1 MHRTRFI
8 IFGITALF
16 LTTGIAVS
24 AQRGHSSAPKPQ
36 HTTAPKI
43 KPSSPST
50 PKAPKPAMTTQSKV
64 KPVSAPKTP
73 KTTVKPV
80 KTTVQPVKTT
90 KTPKTSSPKLVKP
103 AKPEPVKSAATKVAK
118 TEKPAAAKLAK
129 AEKTTKKTTATTA
142 AATTTPATTPTTAT
156 VALTP
161 VQQKLTKN
169 TNLAAKLTSRLPAGT
184 DLMTASAGF
193 RNLGQFVAAVNVS
206 NNLGLSFTQLKTK
219 MVTDGMSLG
228 QAIQAL
234 RPTTSATIEAQR
246 AEYDARGMILESE
259 SQPQVTTVST
269 TSVTTSSKIKPKA
282 KKTAQ

>member
-43 KPSSPST
+43 KPPSPST
-50 PKAPKPAMTTQSKV
+50 SKATKPAMTTQSKTM
-64 KPVSAPKTP
+64 KPVST

-80 KTTVQPVKTT
+80 STAKTT
-90 KTPKTSSPKLVKP
+90 KTTKGSSVKLAKTDKP
-103 AKPEPVKSAATKVAK
+103 APAT
-118 TEKPAAAKLAK
+118 TKLAK
-129 AEKTTKKTTATTA
+129 AEKTTKKTSTTTA
-142 AATTTPATTPTTAT
+142 VTTTPSATTTTAT

-184 DLMTASAGF
+184 DLMLAAADF
-193 RNLGQFVAAVNVS
+193 RTLGQFVSAVNVS
-206 NNLGLSFTQLKTK
+206 YNLPGISFTELKTK
-219 MVTDGMSLG
+219 IITDGMSLG

-234 RPTTSATIEAQR
+234 RPLSSATIEAQR
-246 AEYDARGMILESE
+246 AEYDARGMISESE
-259 SQPQVTTVST
+259 LQPQATTTAPTST
-269 TSVTTSSKIKPKA
+269 TTSSKSKAKA
-282 KKTAQ
+282 KKSVQ